1 VTASRRDLGA
11 RDGRRQTGIAT
22 TVVQAVQ
29 EDTYLPVGWLRLQE
43 SGHGGASPTTSPWA
57 AIPFP
62 TYLAW
67 AALQLPGVEVEEV
80 PM

>member
-1 VTASRRDLGA
+1 MTWAHLTAAAKPASRLLW
-11 RDGRRQTGIAT
+11 Q
-22 TVVQAVQ
+22 VQAVQ
-29 EDTYLPVGWLRLQE
+29 EDSCLPVGELRLQE
-43 SGHGGASPTTSPWA
+43 SGQGGAEPYSCLTLGRYS
-57 AIPFP
+57 P

>member
-1 VTASRRDLGA
+1 M
-11 RDGRRQTGIAT
+11 
-22 TVVQAVQ
+22 
-29 EDTYLPVGWLRLQE
+29 EDTCLPVGELRLQE
-43 SGHGGASPTTSPWA
+43 SGQGGAEPYSYLTLGRYS
-57 AIPFP
+57 P

>member
-1 VTASRRDLGA
+1 
-11 RDGRRQTGIAT
+11 
-22 TVVQAVQ
+22 VQAVQ

-43 SGHGGASPTTSPWA
+43 SGHGGAEPYHLTLGSYSFPYLPL
-57 AIPFP
+57 P

>member
-1 VTASRRDLGA
+1 
-11 RDGRRQTGIAT
+11 
-22 TVVQAVQ
+22 VQAVQ

-43 SGHGGASPTTSPWA
+43 SGHGGAEPYHLTLGSYS
-57 AIPFP
+57 FP

>member
-1 VTASRRDLGA
+1 
-11 RDGRRQTGIAT
+11 
-22 TVVQAVQ
+22 VQAVQ

-43 SGHGGASPTTSPWA
+43 SGHGGAEPYYLTLGSYS
-57 AIPFP
+57 IP

-80 PM
+80 AM

>member
-1 VTASRRDLGA
+1 M
-11 RDGRRQTGIAT
+11 
-22 TVVQAVQ
+22 Q

-43 SGHGGASPTTSPWA
+43 SGHGGAEPYHLTLGSYSC
-57 AIPFP
+57 P

-80 PM
+80 AM